1 MKQRTYQCC
10 SRCVMDTSDPEIR
23 FDQFGVCNH
32 CNEFILK
39 RLSLANS
46 KPDLDGLHEMFEAIK
61 ARNTGK
67 GAKYDAIAG
76 ISGGCDSSYAIHL
89 AHTYGLK
96 ILAVHV
102 DNGWNSGLAN
112 VNIKKILDS
121 TGIDYVCK
129 VLPWKNFIE
138 LQKAFLKASVPEA
151 DAPFDVAIYRW
162 QLEYAGKYNVKDIIS
177 GGNMSGEG
185 ILPASWHY
193 NDRDLTYA
201 KSILKIS
208 NMTLSDYQGLSCGF
222 IRETY
227 FRIVKKIQFHSPLNL
242 IGYDKE
248 KAKLELSKLYDWT
261 DYPMKHGESRY
272 TRFLQSYYMFVKH
285 GIDYRRT
292 WLSCNICLGTCSR
305 SEALKELEK
314 LPYDKTEVEEDIEYI
329 AKKLKISVT
338 EFKKLISLP
347 PKWFFDYPNQI
358 YVLGRLYDLYRFF
371 YRKEKLTNF

>member
-1 MKQRTYQCC
+1 MKQRAYQCC

-23 FDQFGVCNH
+23 FDKFGICNH
-32 CNEFILK
+32 CTEFTQK
-39 RLSLANS
+39 RLSPTNS
-46 KPDLDGLHEMFEAIK
+46 KPNLNGLHKMFEAIK
-61 ARNTGK
+61 ARNTAK
-67 GAKYDAIAG
+67 GTKYDAIAG

-129 VLPWKNFIE
+129 VLPWKNFIA

-151 DAPFDVAIYRW
+151 DAPFDIAIYRW
-162 QLEYAGKYNVKDIIS
+162 QLEFASIYNVKDVIS

-185 ILPASWHY
+185 ILPSSWHY

-201 KSILKIS
+201 KAILKIS
-208 NMTLSDYQGLSCGF
+208 NMTLSDYKGLSCGF
-222 IRETY
+222 IRDTY
-227 FRIVKKIQFHSPLNL
+227 FRMVKQIKFHSPLNL

-248 KAKLELSKLYDWT
+248 KAKLELSELYDWA
-261 DYPMKHGESRY
+261 DHPMKHGESRY
-272 TRFLQSYYMFVKH
+272 TKFLQSYYMYVKH

-292 WLSCNICLGTCSR
+292 WLSCNICIGNCSR
-305 SEALKELEK
+305 AEALKELEK
-314 LPYDKTEVEEDIEYI
+314 LPYDITEVEQDIVYI
-329 AKKLKISVT
+329 AKKLQISVT

-347 PKWFFDYPNQI
+347 PKWFYNYPNQI
-358 YVLGRLYDLYRFF
+358 YVLGKLYDLYRFI

>member
-1 MKQRTYQCC
+1 MKQKAYQCC

-23 FDQFGVCNH
+23 FDKSGVCNH
-32 CNEFILK
+32 CTEFIRTK
-39 RLSLANS
+39 LSFANR
-46 KPDLDGLHEMFEAIK
+46 KPNPDGLKEMFAAIK

-96 ILAVHV
+96 ILALHV

-112 VNIKKILDS
+112 INIKKILDS

-129 VLPWKNFIE
+129 VLPWNNFIK

-151 DAPFDVAIYRW
+151 DAPLDIAIWRW
-162 QLEYAGKYNVKDIIS
+162 LLEYASKHNVKDIIG

-185 ILPASWHY
+185 FTPASWHY

-201 KSILKIS
+201 KSILKVS

-227 FRIVKKIQFHSPLNL
+227 FRMVKKIKVHSPLNL
-242 IGYDKE
+242 AGYDKE
-248 KAKLELSKLYDWT
+248 KAKLELSELYDWT
-261 DYPMKHGESRY
+261 DHPIKHGESRY
-272 TRFLQSYYMFVKH
+272 TKFLQSYYMYVKH

-292 WLSCNICLGTCSR
+292 YLSCDICLGTSSR
-305 SEALKELEK
+305 AEALKKLEK
-314 LPYDKTEVEEDIEYI
+314 LPYDITQLKEEIEYV
-329 AKKLKISVT
+329 AKKIKISVT
-338 EFKKLISLP
+338 ELKKLISLP
-347 PKWFFDYPNQI
+347 PKWFFDYPNQS
-358 YVLGRLYDLYRFF
+358 YVLGRLYELYRFIF
-371 YRKEKLTNF
+371 RKKKLSNF

>member
-1 MKQRTYQCC
+1 MKQRAYQCC
-10 SRCVMDTSDPEIR
+10 SRCVMDTSDREIK
-23 FDQFGVCNH
+23 FDKSGVCNH

-39 RLSLANS
+39 RLSVANS
-46 KPDLDGLHEMFEAIK
+46 KADLDGLHEMFEAIK
-61 ARNTGK
+61 ARNTSK
-67 GAKYDAIAG
+67 GAKYDAIVG

-112 VNIKKILDS
+112 INIKKILDI

-151 DAPFDVAIYRW
+151 DAPVDVAIWRW
-162 QLEYAGKYNVKDIIS
+162 LLEFAGKHNVKDIIG

-185 ILPASWHY
+185 ILPVSWHY

-201 KSILKIS
+201 KSILKVS

-227 FRIVKKIQFHSPLNL
+227 FRIVKKIKVHSPLNL
-242 IGYDKE
+242 VGYDKE
-248 KAKLELSKLYDWT
+248 KAKLELSELYEWT

-272 TRFLQSYYMFVKH
+272 TKFLQSYYMYVKH

-292 WLSCNICLGTCSR
+292 WLSCNICLGTWSR
-305 SEALKELEK
+305 TEALKELEK
-314 LPYDKTEVEEDIEYI
+314 LPYDTIQVEKEIEYI
-329 AKKLKISVT
+329 AKKLKISLI
-338 EFKKLISLP
+338 ELKKIISLP
-347 PKWFFDYPNQI
+347 PKWYFDYPNQL
-358 YVLGRLYDLYRFF
+358 YMLGLLYDFYRFI
-371 YRKEKLTNF
+371 YRKKKLTNF

>member
-1 MKQRTYQCC
+1 MKLRAYQCC
-10 SRCVMDTSDPEIR
+10 TRCVMDTTDPEIR
-23 FDQFGVCNH
+23 FDKLGVCNH
-32 CNEFILK
+32 CTEFIQK
-39 RLSLANS
+39 KLSVANCN
-46 KPDLDGLHEMFEAIK
+46 PDPDGLNKMFGAIK

-67 GAKYDAIAG
+67 GAKYDAIVG
-76 ISGGCDSSYAIHL
+76 VSGGCDSSYAIHL

-112 VNIKKILDS
+112 INIKKILDS

-151 DAPFDVAIYRW
+151 DAPFDIALMRW
-162 QLEYAGKYNVKDIIS
+162 LLEFAAKHNVKDIIG

-185 ILPASWHY
+185 ILPVSWHY

-201 KSILKIS
+201 KSILKVS
-208 NMTLSDYQGLSCGF
+208 NMTLSDYQGVSCGF

-227 FRIVKKIQFHSPLNL
+227 FRMVKKIKFHEPLNL
-242 IGYDKE
+242 VGYDKE
-248 KAKLELSKLYDWT
+248 KAKLELSKLYDWS
-261 DYPMKHGESRY
+261 DYQMKHGESRY
-272 TRFLQSYYMFVKH
+272 TKFLQSYYMFVKH

-292 WLSCNICLGTCSR
+292 WLSCNICLGTFSR
-305 SEALKELEK
+305 VEALKELEK
-314 LPYDKTEVEEDIEYI
+314 LPYDKTQLEKEIEYV
-329 AKKLKISVT
+329 AKKIKISST
-338 EFKKLISLP
+338 ELKKLISLP
-347 PKWFFDYPNQI
+347 PKWYFDYPNQR
-358 YVLGRLYDLYRFF
+358 YLLGRLYDLYRFI

>member
-1 MKQRTYQCC
+1 MKQIAYQCC

-23 FDQFGVCNH
+23 FDKSGICNH
-32 CNEFILK
+32 CNEFMQK

-46 KPDLDGLHEMFEAIK
+46 KPDLNGLHEMFETIK
-61 ARNTGK
+61 ARNTAK
-67 GAKYDAIAG
+67 GAKYDAIVG
-76 ISGGCDSSYAIHL
+76 VSGGCDSSYAIHL

-129 VLPWKNFIE
+129 VLPWKNFIA
-138 LQKAFLKASVPEA
+138 LQKSFLKASVPEA
-151 DAPFDVAIYRW
+151 DAPFDIAIYRW
-162 QLEYAGKYNVKDIIS
+162 QLEFASKYNVKDIIS

-185 ILPASWHY
+185 ILPKSWHY

-201 KSILKIS
+201 KAILKKS
-208 NMTLSDYQGLSCGF
+208 NMTLSDYKGLSCGF

-227 FRIVKKIQFHSPLNL
+227 FRMVKKIKFHSPLNL

-248 KAKLELSKLYDWT
+248 KAKLELSKLYNWI

-272 TRFLQSYYMFVKH
+272 TRFLQSYYMYVKH

-305 SEALKELEK
+305 DEALEELKK
-314 LPYDKTEVEEDIEYI
+314 LPYDLSQVEKEIEYI
-329 AKKLKISVT
+329 AKKIKISPK
-338 EFKKLISLP
+338 ELKNLISLP
-347 PKWFFDYPNQI
+347 PKWYFDYPNQI
-358 YVLGRLYDLYRFF
+358 YVLGRMYDLYRFL
-371 YRKEKLTNF
+371 YKKEKLTNF